1 LSTSGFY
8 KRANRS
14 VTTELTDRGQRKADL
29 TTKIID
35 HHRDSGGVYGS
46 PRITADLRAAGE
58 RVSEKTVAK
67 IMSEIGPAGISPR
80 TFKVGTTIVDPTAS
94 FLGRPRKSR
103 KGSAMTAATI
113 ERVSPAIDSDGEVDW
128 RALLELAMTMP
139 GRLGDTYCRFYQYSL
154 QNQIL
159 LWSQGVSEP
168 CAPFSVWKALGRI
181 PVKGGGRAVL
191 HPRPIRKTDEGT
203 GEKVVVAARHFSSRA
218 CRC

>member
-1 LSTSGFY
+1 
-8 KRANRS
+8 
-14 VTTELTDRGQRKADL
+14 
-29 TTKIID
+29 
-35 HHRDSGGVYGS
+35 
-46 PRITADLRAAGE
+46 
-58 RVSEKTVAK
+58 
-67 IMSEIGPAGISPR
+67 
-80 TFKVGTTIVDPTAS
+80 
-94 FLGRPRKSR
+94 
-103 KGSAMTAATI
+103 MTAATI

-128 RALLELAMTMP
+128 RALLEQAMTMP

-191 HPRPIRKTDEGT
+191 HPRPIRKTDVGT